1 MRRILAIATCAVAS
15 AGVFAD
21 MTIGADESTNVV
33 VAAGETD
40 ALEGNLRAAVGA
52 GAIDKTGGGTWSAS
66 LGGLWTRDSLAVNVR
81 EGTFSASATG
91 AVPSAT
97 PATPP
102 AAMEKAAL
110 WLDASKNA
118 EAWSEDAGRVK
129 TWYDARETNEGGT
142 WGNTYFRASARPAR
156 DNTSGAADAITNF
169 PEVVSVAAASGSLPM
184 MYFRGMQS
192 GSWMRYVDN
201 NGTDGAVKGI
211 RHAFVAI
218 KIDTAY
224 GYVFGDWNTGVFM
237 HPGYINTA
245 AAGAYANASAGTPA
259 FPNGRFYRNGE
270 PLDPVETV
278 SKALQVLEIVSGVPY
293 GNVGTIF
300 CDRNQKGRYGGDYI
314 GELVLFT
321 NKLTEAERFDVSEYL
336 LRKWVSEPLA
346 SPPMAV
352 ALAEDA
358 AFEPAADLMG
368 QLTLSGLGLLCLESG
383 SSYYSR
389 ATDGFNGTMRLS
401 GGSATTIGIG
411 ELPFAF
417 RPGDRLA
424 TSRGSFDVLTATHTS
439 DASDAAAGIARH
451 TGAGTLRV
459 KSLAGVTA
467 FSTEADEFVLSAPM
481 RKLGTI
487 TTNVYAT
494 IAGGNADFEAFTRAN
509 ASVTQGA
516 ASGAR
521 TERGWTLEP
530 RMRAKPD
537 GSGDATGY
545 VYILNAKTALDAAT
559 SGNSWLFGFNNATSL
574 ATHDIRKFYPP
585 DNGTVAIVKVAGAL
599 SADVAVP
606 ESGDYEFSFA
616 LEARLAYETGL
627 ITLSLVDESV
637 TPAVTNTFARFRQPR
652 SYGTS
657 GWTNNYWLYGVD
669 GWHTYRFLLRNIAV
683 GAYRLVIDAEGG
695 RFDADCC
702 AILDNFCMK
711 LVESGDAHAERA
723 EPPNGSFEV
732 TDSPFDMCTVYSPSN
747 TVQNWTLVQN
757 VGTMTIATNCEVC
770 FSARWHGETG
780 RWFAEQTRYGES
792 QLLLREAGGYAESAA
807 FTLPAGTWKLHFRGT
822 RFAFDG
828 ASYGWY
834 GHTTGK
840 DATVAASVLVNG
852 VEKSLGTSA
861 TMPKYIFAMSEY
873 VLPTAFTVTAGDS
886 VVLRLRQGTASD
898 ASATACAAVDDVWFE
913 RTDGFYD
920 KQELVKEGNFP
931 AVSYVN
937 WTTAQ
942 NKDEDNSKSDVYIR
956 QSGNSANYGYTLG
969 DGPNSLLIVQ
979 TGQATQ
985 PITFSEAGMY
995 RLSFWTRSRYSTDAN
1010 NGTISTFYG
1019 GNQVRAWLRD
1029 PNSETQEIYRTMSV
1043 YSTNFYEH
1051 VALFRVD
1058 APGTYTL
1065 GLQGCNHY
1073 PDAITTSSSINGQKD
1088 SNVFVD
1094 AVSIRKVDAAEMP
1107 ALDKDLQLTL
1117 GATSRLRL
1125 DFDGTATIKGLRL
1138 GGRKTIGVIDANHA
1152 SGLVSGPGS
1161 LFVPPVGSTI
1171 IFR

>member
-1 MRRILAIATCAVAS
+1 MRKILAIAACAAVS

-52 GAIDKTGGGTWSAS
+52 GAIDKTGGGTWSAP

-142 WGNTYFRASARPAR
+142 WGNAYFRASARPAR
-156 DNTSGAADAITNF
+156 DNTTGAANAITNF
-169 PEVVSVAAASGSLPM
+169 PEVVSMAAASGSLPM
-184 MYFRGMQS
+184 MYFRGMKS

-201 NGTDGAVKGI
+201 AGADGAVKGI

-218 KIDTAY
+218 KIDAAY

-237 HPGYINTA
+237 HPGRTDTMA
-245 AAGAYANASAGTPA
+245 SGAYANASAGTPA

-270 PLDPVETV
+270 PFDPGANVVTG
-278 SKALQVLEIVSGVPY
+278 LQVLEIVSGVPY

-300 CDRNQKGRYGGDYI
+300 CDRNMSGRYGGDYI

-352 ALAEDA
+352 ALAEGT

-383 SSYYSR
+383 SPYCSR
-389 ATDGFNGTMRLS
+389 ATDRFNGTMRLS
-401 GGSATTIGIG
+401 GGSATTVGMC

-424 TSRGSFDVLTATHTS
+424 TSRGSFDVLTATHSS
-439 DASDAAAGIARH
+439 DASDAAAGVARH

-481 RKLGTI
+481 RKLGAI

-494 IAGGNADFEAFTRAN
+494 IAGGNADFEAFTRAS
-509 ASVTQGA
+509 ASTIAHGA
-516 ASGAR
+516 GSGAR

-530 RMRAKPD
+530 RMRAKPN
-537 GSGDATGY
+537 GSGDAQGY
-545 VYILNAKTALDAAT
+545 VYILNAKAALDAAPT
-559 SGNSWLFGFNNATSL
+559 GNSWLFGFNSETAL
-574 ATHDIRKFYPP
+574 ATYDIRKFYSP
-585 DNGTVAIVKVAGAL
+585 DNGTVAIIKVAGAL

-616 LEARLAYETGL
+616 LEARIVYETGR

-652 SYGTS
+652 SYS
-657 GWTNNYWLYGVD
+657 SFDWANACWPYGEK
-669 GWHTYRFLLRNIAV
+669 GWHTYRFLLRNIAT

-695 RFDADCC
+695 RPDADCC

-732 TDSPFDMCTVYSPSN
+732 TDSPYDTCTVYSPAN

-757 VGTMTIATNCEVC
+757 VGTMAVATNCEVC

-780 RWFAEQTRYGES
+780 RWFSEQTRYGES

-852 VEKSLGTSA
+852 VEQSLGTSA
-861 TMPKYIFAMSEY
+861 KMPKHLFVMSEY
-873 VLPTAFTVTAGDS
+873 VLPTAFTVAVGDS

-931 AVSYVN
+931 STSSAN
-937 WTTAQ
+937 WTLTSNA
-942 NKDEDNSKSDVYIR
+942 DSGDNSKSLANIR
-956 QSGNSANYGYTLG
+956 QSGNSSSYGYTLG
-969 DGPNSLLIVQ
+969 DGLFSLLLVQ
-979 TGQATQ
+979 VGQATQ
-985 PITFSEAGMY
+985 PITFKEAGMY
-995 RLSFWTRSRYSTDAN
+995 RLSFWTRSRYSTGDS
-1010 NGTISTFYG
+1010 ISTYFG

-1029 PNSETQEIYRTMSV
+1029 PNSETHEIYRTKSV

-1073 PDAITTSSSINGQKD
+1073 PDAITTSSGESGQKD

-1117 GATSRLRL
+1117 GTTSRLRL
-1125 DFDGTATIKGLRL
+1125 DFDGTATIKSLRL